1 MGEKEKGMRR
11 KKEERE
17 RRERGE
23 RKRREKEGENSCH
36 IMKKDASSKC
46 EYSQINQN
54 LYINEGARE
63 MDLFKQKRD
72 FW

>member
-1 MGEKEKGMRR
+1 MSSEVT
-11 KKEERE
+11 
-17 RRERGE
+17 
-23 RKRREKEGENSCH
+23 CH

-63 MDLFKQKRD
+63 ILARKFHSYVVK
-72 FW
+72 